1 MPVRKTVNNSRS
13 FDVFQDRTKYYEELR
28 RKRNDVTV
36 ELRKSKRDEQMAKR
50 RNMDTLAIIS
60 NDHDDIIEPN
70 IDYEMTM
77 DNIKEG
83 LLSSSTVHQLNC
95 LKYAR
100 KMLSSRKSAPIDDFI
115 QAGILPMLTEFLTH
129 KYNNKTDF
137 QYECAWILTNIASGS
152 SDNTLSIIKI
162 GAIPLLVDLLK
173 SPDVR
178 VMEQAV
184 WALGNIAGDGPEPRD
199 EVLSHGIVPVLNSLL
214 RSTTEVT
221 AQQNIVWTLS
231 NLCRS
236 KNPPPNFNALLPSI
250 PLLVEMLHHNDSQVI
265 SNACWALS
273 YLTDGSNEKIQ
284 VIIEAGTLSAIM
296 KYLEVDD
303 TSILIPALRVVGN
316 VVSGNDVQTKHAL
329 DHGVLRYLQHLL
341 THKRIPVVK
350 DAAWLLSNVMAG
362 SVDQIQAAIDHQL
375 LPILS
380 NVLRRGDI
388 KVQKEAAWAINNLFS
403 GGTVAQKAQLI
414 DLGILEPYCGLLLS
428 PDMRMVEIILE
439 GINQLL
445 EKASED
451 GTQGKICIL
460 IEEAC
465 GLDHLEA
472 LQNHTSQK
480 IYEMAYAIVEKY
492 FQGEDEVHGFDDREI
507 MSLEMNSPNSMFTFD
522 NLTHNV

>member
-1 MPVRKTVNNSRS
+1 MPVKKTVTSSRS
-13 FDVFQDRTKYYEELR
+13 FDVFQDRTKYYEDLR
-28 RKRNDVTV
+28 RKRNDVTI

-50 RNMDTLAIIS
+50 RNMDALVSTS
-60 NDHDDIIEPN
+60 NKHDDVVELN
-70 IDYEMTM
+70 IDHEMTM
-77 DNIKEG
+77 DNLKEG
-83 LLSSSTVHQLNC
+83 LLSSSLAHQLNC

-100 KMLSSRKSAPIDDFI
+100 KMLSSRKCAPIDDFI
-115 QAGILPMLTEFLTH
+115 QAGVLPMLMDFLTT
-129 KYNNKTDF
+129 KYNDKTDF

-152 SDNTLSIIKI
+152 SDNTMSIIKV
-162 GAIPLLVDLLK
+162 GAIPLLVNLLQ
-173 SPDVR
+173 SPDIR

-199 EVLSHGIVPVLNSLL
+199 AVLSHGIVPVLNSLL
-214 RSTTEVT
+214 QSTTEVT

-236 KNPPPNFNALLPSI
+236 KNPPPNFNELLPSI
-250 PLLVEMLHHNDSQVI
+250 PILVEMLKHNDSQVV
-265 SNACWALS
+265 SNSCWALS

-284 VIIEAGTLSAIM
+284 VIIEAGTLNAIM

-316 VVSGNDVQTKHAL
+316 VVSGNDSQTKHAL
-329 DHGVLRYLQHLL
+329 DYGVLRYLKHLL

-375 LPILS
+375 LPILV
-380 NVLRRGDI
+380 NVLHRGDL

-428 PDMRMVEIILE
+428 QDVRMVEIILE
-439 GINQLL
+439 GLNQLL
-445 EKASED
+445 EKASDD
-451 GTQGKICIL
+451 GSQGKICIL

-480 IYEMAYAIVEKY
+480 IYEMAYSIVEKY
-492 FQGEDEVHGFDDREI
+492 FQGEDEIHGYDEREI
-507 MSLEMNSPNSMFTFD
+507 MSLEMNSPSSLFSID
-522 NLTHNV
+522 N